1 LLEVF
6 LFLFVLYIYT
16 ARRTLPETMTGI
28 YPMLSVS
35 PDTDS
40 HEGVNSQDPDALEQ
54 HHRTPMSCL
63 DSRFASE
70 GLEHVSLPS
79 YTTHVTAILMAT
91 TISPMHLCP
100 QMRFWISD
108 HSDYPQGF
116 SGIAEAKCRTCQRKA
131 NTHPC
136 PCFFIA
142 YTARSCLI

>member
-1 LLEVF
+1 
-6 LFLFVLYIYT
+6 
-16 ARRTLPETMTGI
+16 
-28 YPMLSVS
+28 MLSVS

-40 HEGVNSQDPDALEQ
+40 HEGVNSQDPNALEQ

-79 YTTHVTAILMAT
+79 YTTHVTAILMAK

-100 QMRFWISD
+100 QMRLWISD